1 MTFGD
6 IYCED
11 LDLILASKNL
21 GNPRVKTNKVEIP
34 GSSVTLDFTESFGI
48 QYSNRTISLVFL
60 CLDRWDDQYEIEAT
74 VRTLLHGQK
83 MRIKFDEDESYYF
96 EGRISLDSWAYYQG
110 AGRVQMSIDC
120 DPWRYKV
127 VTQTIEQSV
136 ANWTARDYGIARIVN
151 NGIRTVPL
159 FLIASDSKYVK
170 IGNQDVRIIPLDEE
184 FSHDGLILAVGE
196 NEIQIKGM
204 SAPIVAKWT
213 ERWL

>member
-6 IYCED
+6 VYCED
-11 LDLILASKNL
+11 LGLILASKNL
-21 GNPRVKTNKVEIP
+21 GNPRVKANKVEIP
-34 GSSVTLDFTESFGI
+34 GSSVTLDFTEAFGI

-83 MRIKFDEDESYYF
+83 MRIKFDEDESNYF
-96 EGRISLDSWAYYQG
+96 EGRISVDSWTYYQG

-127 VTQTIEQSV
+127 VTQTIEKSD
-136 ANWTARDYGIARIVN
+136 ANWTPQNYGIARIVN
-151 NGIRTVPL
+151 NGLRTVPL
-159 FLIASDSKYVK
+159 SLIASDSKYVK
-170 IGNQDVRIIPLDEE
+170 IGNQDVRIIPLDQE
-184 FSHDGLILAVGE
+184 FLHDGLDLAIGE

-204 SAPIVAKWT
+204 AGPIVAKWT